1 VIPATTPANG
11 SAKAVT
17 LRYVLRRLLPLSLL
31 FIVVGLATS
40 FVGPYLAL
48 FLADGLHASPIATT
62 AFLTV
67 APISGVAISWLIGRA
82 SDRWPIRRPLLIG
95 AALAGAAGAALTAI
109 FQNYWAVL
117 AVTVSLTAVAGAL
130 FPQSFAYA
138 RQLLQQREPGKAAF
152 GISALRTLFSVA
164 WVGGPPVAAVVLAAH
179 GFGWTYGLAAALYLF
194 GALLIV
200 VGLPRVQQPVVGTA
214 EVETHSA
221 GAVRSFTLFL
231 IIASFTVV
239 TTASTLN
246 VQAMSLFVRD
256 DLGGSISQAGLV
268 LGVCAALEIPM
279 MLALGAL
286 SVRIPIRRLIFVGV
300 GCAVAYHAIAVLA
313 TSVWMLIA
321 AQVLQAMV
329 ISTVGALG
337 ISYVQDMMPD
347 HPGRATTM
355 VTNTFP
361 ISQIL
366 AAPLFGLAQH
376 FGFRLAY
383 GMNLGLCVLGLVLL
397 IASGRAKPAP
407 APVIEPTADQFS
419 GAEPAYHP

>member
-1 VIPATTPANG
+1 MSSTPTD
-11 SAKAVT
+11 VT
-17 LRYVLRRLLPLSLL
+17 WCHVPVPPLLRRLLPLSLL
-31 FIVVGLATS
+31 FIVAGLATS

-48 FLADGLHASPIATT
+48 FLADGLHASPVATT

-82 SDRWPIRRPLLIG
+82 SDRWPIRRQLLIG
-95 AALAGAAGAALTAI
+95 SALAGAAGAALTAI

-138 RQLLQQREPGKAAF
+138 RQLLQQHESGRAAF
-152 GISALRTLFSVA
+152 GISALRTLFSAA
-164 WVGGPPVAAVVLAAH
+164 WVGGPPVAALVLAAH
-179 GFGWTYGLAAALYLF
+179 GFGWTYGLAAALYLV
-194 GALLIV
+194 GALLVV
-200 VGLPRVQQPVVGTA
+200 VGLPRVAQPVAGTA
-214 EVETHSA
+214 EVEEHGT
-221 GAVRSFTLFL
+221 GAVRPITLFL

-246 VQAMSLFVRD
+246 VQAMPLFVSA

-268 LGVCAALEIPM
+268 LGVCAALEIPL

-286 SVRIPIRRLIFVGV
+286 STRIPVRRLIFAGMA
-300 GCAVAYHAIAVLA
+300 CAVAYHAVAVVS
-313 TSVWMLIA
+313 TEVWMLIA
-321 AQVLQAMV
+321 AQVLQAVV
-329 ISTVGALG
+329 ISTVSALG
-337 ISYVQDMMPD
+337 ISYVQDMMPG

-361 ISQIL
+361 ISQIV

-383 GMNLGLCVLGLVLL
+383 GMNLGLCVLGLLLL
-397 IASGRAKPAP
+397 IASGRPRR
-407 APVIEPTADQFS
+407 APVAVTEPAADQFS
-419 GAEPAYHP
+419 SAEPAYHP

>member
-1 VIPATTPANG
+1 M
-11 SAKAVT
+11 
-17 LRYVLRRLLPLSLL
+17 LRRLLPLSLI
-31 FIVVGLATS
+31 FVVVGLATS

-48 FLADGLHASPIATT
+48 FLADGLHAGPLATT
-62 AFLTV
+62 AFLIV
-67 APISGVAISWLIGRA
+67 APISGVLISWLIGRA

-95 AALAGAAGAALTAI
+95 AALAGAAGTALTAL

-138 RQLLQQREPGKAAF
+138 RQLLQQQEPGRVAF
-152 GISALRTLFSVA
+152 GISALRTLFSAA
-164 WVGGPPVAAVVLAAH
+164 WVGGPPLAAVVLAAH
-179 GFGWTYGLAAALYLF
+179 GFGWTYGMAAALYLL

-200 VGLPRVQQPVVGTA
+200 FWLPRVPQPAVGTA
-214 EVETHSA
+214 EVETH
-221 GAVRSFTLFL
+221 GGPTVRPITLFL
-231 IIASFTVV
+231 IIASFTAV

-246 VQAMSLFVRD
+246 VQAMPLFVSD

-286 SVRIPIRRLIFVGV
+286 TTRIPVRRLIYVGV
-300 GCAVAYHAIAVLA
+300 GCAVAYHAIVVVATAVWVL
-313 TSVWMLIA
+313 VA
-321 AQVLQAMV
+321 AQALQAMV
-329 ISTVGALG
+329 ISTVGALS

-361 ISQIL
+361 VSQIL

-376 FGFRLAY
+376 FGFRYAY
-383 GMNLGLCVLGLVLL
+383 GMNLGLGVLGLVLL
-397 IASGRAKPAP
+397 IASGRARSKAVP
-407 APVIEPTADQFS
+407 ELSSDQFS
-419 GAEPAYHP
+419 PTEPAYHP